1 MEEIWGG
8 GQMVERILLS
18 ACVCIPTAP
27 AYTGGSTLQH
37 DGKQS
42 TWLHVHET
50 VTHPSCSIPLSLQQR
65 NGTLTLL
72 NLTLFKLILIRKKQ
86 KTDTLTIPLC

>member
-50 VTHPSCSIPLSLQQR
+50 VTHPSCSIPLFS
-65 NGTLTLL
+65 NGTE
-72 NLTLFKLILIRKKQ
+72 LFNFF
-86 KTDTLTIPLC
+86 